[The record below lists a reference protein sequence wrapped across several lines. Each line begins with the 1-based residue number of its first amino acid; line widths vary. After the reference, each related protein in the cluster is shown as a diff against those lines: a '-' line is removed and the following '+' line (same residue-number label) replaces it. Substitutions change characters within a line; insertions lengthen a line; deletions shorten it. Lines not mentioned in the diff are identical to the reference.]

1 MLNFL
6 IKWPA
11 EVHLLLL
18 AIISLAISAGG
29 LKLIRGW
36 RPVPDI
42 RREHDVIGF
51 AFQVVGLVYGVMLGF
66 VLSMI
71 WGQYSHTADVAT
83 AEGVNLR
90 ILYYKSYALPATN
103 QVPIRQ
109 ALLTYAHAVAEDEW
123 ITLRRAQES
132 PLAQKAIMDLW
143 KHYYAVQP
151 GNEVEKL
158 WLRESLNTLNDTT
171 TQRRMRMQAAEQS
184 VPPIMWE
191 LLVCGGILTVCF
203 MFIFGIER
211 FRFHLL
217 MTWSLLFL
225 IMLIL
230 FIICELDNPFW
241 GDPHIAP
248 DAFLRFIAAH
258 PTPD

>member
-1 MLNFL
+1 MLKFL
-6 IKWPA
+6 MNWPA
-11 EVHLLLL
+11 EVNLALL
-18 AIISLAISAGG
+18 AAISFAITAAG
-29 LKLIRGW
+29 LKLVRGW
-36 RPVPDI
+36 RPIPDI

-71 WGQYSHTADVAT
+71 WGQYSHTADVAA

-103 QVPIRQ
+103 QTPIRK
-109 ALLTYAHAVAEDEW
+109 ALLEYAHAVAEDEW
-123 ITLRRAQES
+123 VTLRQAQES
-132 PLAQKAIMDLW
+132 PRAQVAIMDLW
-143 KHYYAVQP
+143 KRYYTVQP
-151 GNEVEKL
+151 TNEVEKI
-158 WLRESLNTLNDTT
+158 WLRESLNTLNETT
-171 TQRRMRMQAAEQS
+171 SQRRMRMLAAEQS
-184 VPPIMWE
+184 VPPILWE
-191 LLVCGGILTVCF
+191 LLICGGILTVCF

-211 FRFHLL
+211 FRFL
-217 MTWSLLFL
+217 MTWALIFL
-225 IMLIL
+225 ILLIL